1 MNRIN
6 VLIILCVFSIISNG
20 QVVDIIHDEN
30 VEEYRKIQSS
40 YTPMIKKGLLEI
52 PFSLI
57 YYAPKNDNEEYYALS
72 CKITDFSRME
82 LPAGSKMYLKLD
94 NEEVI
99 ELETYQNIETF
110 DNDYYL
116 LNGISFYYIYPLY
129 LLSKNQM
136 DKLLSHRVVKIR
148 TQITWGKGYF
158 DYPDEDRGI
167 KSKHLV
173 FSENLLKMKI
183 SIDNRLNNIGSQSD
197 LLNGF

>member
-1 MNRIN
+1 MDE
-6 VLIILCVFSIISNG
+6 SN
-20 QVVDIIHDEN
+20 
-30 VEEYRKIQSS
+30 
-40 YTPMIKKGLLEI
+40 
-52 PFSLI
+52 
-57 YYAPKNDNEEYYALS
+57 
-72 CKITDFSRME
+72 
-82 LPAGSKMYLKLD
+82 

-99 ELETYQNIETF
+99 ELETLNNIETF

-116 LNGISFYYIYPLY
+116 LNGIAFYNIYPLY

-167 KSKHLV
+167 KSKPFV

-183 SIDNRLNNIGSQSD
+183 SILKKI
-197 LLNGF
+197 LKI

>member
-1 MNRIN
+1 MKRIN
-6 VLIILCVFSIISNG
+6 VLIILCVFSIISKG

-30 VEEYRKIQSS
+30 LEEYRKIQSQ
-40 YTPMIKKGLLEI
+40 YTPIIKKGLLEI

-57 YYAPKNDNEEYYALS
+57 YYAPKNDKEEYYALS
-72 CKITDFSRME
+72 CKISDLSRME
-82 LPAGSKMYLKLD
+82 MPTGSKMYLKLD

-99 ELETYQNIETF
+99 ELETLNNIETF

-116 LNGISFYYIYPLY
+116 LNGIAFYNIYPLY

-183 SIDNRLNNIGSQSD
+183 SIDNRLNNIGNQSD

>member
-6 VLIILCVFSIISNG
+6 VLIILCVFSVISNA

-30 VEEYRKIQSS
+30 LEEYRKIQSQ
-40 YTPMIKKGLLEI
+40 YTPIIKKGLLEI

-57 YYAPKNDNEEYYALS
+57 YFAPKDDTEEYYALS

-82 LPAGSKMYLKLD
+82 IPAGSKMYLKLD

-99 ELETYQNIETF
+99 ELETFQNIETS

-116 LNGISFYYIYPLY
+116 LNGITFYCIYPLY

-136 DKLLSHRVVKIR
+136 DMLLSHRVVKIR

-158 DYPDEDRGI
+158 DYPDEERGI
-167 KSKHLV
+167 KSKHLL
-173 FSENLLKMKI
+173 FSENLLKMKM